1 MTPPTMA
8 PTGAA
13 ADDLVSASTIPT
25 VGVVSTVTPSWADA
39 ASGVAKTAERED
51 ETAAEEVP
59 AGTSIVAVMS
69 TLAASIVT
77 LTLSSLTPAAVAMFA
92 FRLVVSL

>member
-13 ADDLVSASTIPT
+13 DDSVFVSTTPT
-25 VGVVSTVTPSWADA
+25 VGVVSTMTPSWADA
-39 ASGVAKTAERED
+39 ASGVARTAERED
-51 ETAAEEVP
+51 LMAAEEVP

-69 TLAASIVT
+69 TLAASTVTVT
-77 LTLSSLTPAAVAMFA
+77 LSALTPATAAMLA
-92 FRLVVSL
+92 SRLVVSL